1 MIRSMTGFGAAE
13 YLDDRVRVAVEVKA
27 VNNRFVKLNLRT
39 PEGLG
44 AIEVDIDRLVRQHIT
59 RGTVNLTLAV
69 SPRGAAAR
77 APINTDVLMAYRDDL
92 AAAGQRMG
100 AAADLGALLALPG
113 VVGDEKVVLTGI
125 TGLADRIR
133 QVVAEALERLDA
145 MRSAE
150 GAATAADMEASL
162 ADIARRLKT
171 IAARGPQVV
180 AEYRDRLRE
189 RVQAL
194 LDGTEL
200 PVDDA
205 SLAREV
211 AFYAERSDINEE
223 AARLASHAEQFRALL
238 GESGPGG
245 RKLEFLAQ
253 EMHREVNTLGSKS
266 NDADLAREVV
276 EIKVDVDRLREQS
289 QNVE

>member
-27 VNNRFVKLNLRT
+27 VNNRFLKLNLRT

-44 AIEVDIDRLVRQHIT
+44 GMEVEIDRLIRGRIS
-59 RGTVNLTLAV
+59 RGTLNLALV
-69 SPRGAAAR
+69 VEPRGEAAR
-77 APINTDVLMAYRDDL
+77 APINTEVLAAYVEDL
-92 AAAGQRMG
+92 APAGERLG

-113 VVGDEKVVLTGI
+113 VVGNNKTVLTGVDD
-125 TGLADRIR
+125 LADRIR
-133 QVVAEALERLDA
+133 QVVTEALERLDA

-150 GAATAADMEASL
+150 GAATAADMKATL
-162 ADIARRLKT
+162 ADIERRLKT
-171 IAARGPQVV
+171 VTARGPAVV

-194 LDGTEL
+194 LDGADL

-211 AFYAERSDINEE
+211 AFYAERSDVNEE
-223 AARLASHAEQFRALL
+223 VARLGSHVEQFRALL

-245 RKLEFLAQ
+245 RKLEFLPQ
-253 EMHREVNTLGSKS
+253 EMYREVNTLGSKS
-266 NDADLAREVV
+266 NDADLSREVV
-276 EIKVDVDRLREQS
+276 EIKVGVDRLREQS